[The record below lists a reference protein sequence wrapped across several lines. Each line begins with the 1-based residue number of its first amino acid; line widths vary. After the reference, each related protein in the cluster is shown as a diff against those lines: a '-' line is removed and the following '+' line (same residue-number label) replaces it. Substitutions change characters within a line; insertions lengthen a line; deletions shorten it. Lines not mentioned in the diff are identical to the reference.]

1 MKAPWAT
8 TVLIAASLS
17 VGSAGSAVGQSTAAD
32 APLTTRTALPND
44 VSVELLGHSLL
55 YSFSYQHM
63 VSPLF
68 GLEASIA
75 GLGSGS
81 TSGGGGASLVLG
93 TVGGRL
99 YFLKDKD
106 ASPFVTGG
114 GVFANVST
122 DAGPFGS
129 DSSSGSFGY
138 TGLGFEFRSSSG
150 FLFRGTVYGLIGG
163 GSYFIWP
170 GLTVGYAF

>member
-1 MKAPWAT
+1 MKAPWAAT
-8 TVLIAASLS
+8 ILTAVFLS
-17 VGSAGSAVGQSTAAD
+17 IGVAGSAVGQSAAGNGS
-32 APLTTRTALPND
+32 LSTRMALPND

-55 YSFSYQHM
+55 YSFSYQRM
-63 VSPLF
+63 VSPMF

-81 TSGGGGASLVLG
+81 TSGGGGGSLVLG

-138 TGLGFEFRSSSG
+138 TGLGFEFRSPSG
-150 FLFRGTVYGLIGG
+150 FVFRGTVYGLIGG
-163 GSYFIWP
+163 GGYFIWP
-170 GLTVGYAF
+170 GLSVGYAF